1 MTENPIISS
10 FLSAKIKE
18 GYFPSAVYL
27 IAEKGCVEFEGAVG
41 AAVMKPKKI
50 KAKVDTIYD
59 LASLTKPLVTGLICA
74 ILQQRGEIN
83 LEDRVSKYIHE
94 FQRTDKSQVRIID
107 LLTHTSGLAAW
118 LPLYLLVD
126 SPGEIL
132 RAIIAQENE
141 ALYGSKVIYSDLNFI
156 ILQCLIE
163 RVYGICLT
171 DVFQKEL
178 ALPLGL
184 NRTFFNPPANLL
196 EEISANE
203 EGNFYELET
212 CMNKGYVIDEEKR
225 KFFRKNV
232 IWGEVHDGNCWFM
245 GGVSGHAGIFS
256 TVEDSYTLAQQFLIE
271 ESILLK
277 PEICDLFQRNFTNGL
292 NEHRSLA
299 FQLAG
304 AIDSVAHQILP
315 DFSFGHLGFTG
326 TSLWIDPEKR
336 RIFIL
341 YTNRTHIK
349 KPPFPNINPIRREFL
364 KLAVSSLGD
373 KSVGI

>member
-1 MTENPIISS
+1 MTENAIISS

-27 IAEKGCVEFEGAVG
+27 VAEKGRVEFKGAVG
-41 AAVMKPKKI
+41 EAVIKPKKI
-50 KAKVDTIYD
+50 RAKIETIYD

-83 LEDRVSKYIHE
+83 LEDRVSRYIHE
-94 FQRTDKSQVRIID
+94 FQRTDKSQVRIVD
-107 LLTHTSGLAAW
+107 LLTHTSGLASW

-126 SPGEIL
+126 SPAEIL
-132 RAIIAQENE
+132 RAIIAQKNE
-141 ALYGSKVIYSDLNFI
+141 ASHGSKVIYSDLNFI
-156 ILQCLIE
+156 ILQGLIE
-163 RVYGICLT
+163 RIYGVSLAE
-171 DVFQKEL
+171 VFQREV

-184 NRTFFNPPANLL
+184 RRTFFNPPANLL

-203 EGNFYELET
+203 EGNLYELET
-212 CMNKGYVIDEEKR
+212 CLNRGYVISEKKE

-256 TVEDSYTLAQQFLIE
+256 TVEESYKLAQQFLIE
-271 ESILLK
+271 ESTLLE
-277 PEICDLFQRNFTNGL
+277 PEICNLFRCNFTRGL

-304 AIDSVAHQILP
+304 TIDSVAHQVLP

-336 RIFIL
+336 RVFIL
-341 YTNRTHIK
+341 YTNRTHMK
-349 KPPFPNINPIRREFL
+349 KPPFPNINPIRKEFL
-364 KLAVSSLGD
+364 KLAVSSLDD
-373 KSVGI
+373 KSFGI

>member
-10 FLSAKIKE
+10 FLSVKIKE

-27 IAEKGCVEFEGAVG
+27 IAEKGCVEFKGAVG
-41 AAVMKPKKI
+41 EAVIKPKKI
-50 KAKVDTIYD
+50 RAKIETIYD

-74 ILQQRGEIN
+74 ILQQRDEIN
-83 LEDRVSKYIHE
+83 LEDRVSRYIHE

-107 LLTHTSGLAAW
+107 LLKHTSGLAAW

-126 SPGEIL
+126 SPAEIL
-132 RAIIAQENE
+132 RAIIAQKNE
-141 ALYGSKVIYSDLNFI
+141 APYGSKVIYSDLNFI
-156 ILQCLIE
+156 VLQSLIE
-163 RVYGICLT
+163 RIYGISLA
-171 DVFQKEL
+171 DVFQKEV

-184 NRTFFNPPANLL
+184 RRTFFNPPANLI

-203 EGNFYELET
+203 EGNLYELET
-212 CMNKGYVIDEEKR
+212 CMNKGYVISEEKR

-245 GGVSGHAGIFS
+245 GGFSGHAGIFS
-256 TVEDSYTLAQQFLIE
+256 TVEDSYKLAQQFLIE
-271 ESILLK
+271 ESTLLK
-277 PEICDLFQRNFTNGL
+277 PEICNLFRCNFTNGL

-304 AIDSVAHQILP
+304 TIDSVAHQVLP

-326 TSLWIDPEKR
+326 TSLWIDPEKS

-341 YTNRTHIK
+341 YTNRTHMK

-364 KLAVSSLGD
+364 KLAVSSLDD
-373 KSVGI
+373 KSSGI